1 MDLVSFIPCINGLG
15 FAYIGAKEFNNSWIK
30 EGLIYEAPWLMF
42 LVLDHDSATMFA
54 GLGLLMQVVSILRSF
69 IVYSQN
75 KDVLI
80 DDDDESRVD
89 VEKSVNS
96 LWIILSFIPYLSGLG
111 IIYMGYKRKV
121 QNWFFIG
128 MFFEFLWALEFLV
141 SGLDGNTTFFISLG
155 MIGLIL
161 GIVLS
166 FKIYFEDEKMVT
178 DSYSTLNTI
187 TEIPKPIESP
197 KIEESIVDNAGA
209 EIIPEFQSY
218 NTQINDLKKEFDQK
232 EDNLIG
238 LINKRFNPEELTYDR
253 FISVIKN
260 CRKLFDHQANSALS
274 IIHLAPEYSERLD
287 ESVKDKIS
295 TLERIIKEMNNL
307 IEEFIIHDGS
317 DEQSKEDLN
326 ELFSNMDSL
335 INSVKDYK

>member
-1 MDLVSFIPCINGLG
+1 MANSIFSKIVKSLWILVSFIPCINGLG

-30 EGLIYEAPWLMF
+30 EGLIYEAPWFLMF

-128 MFFEFLWALEFLV
+128 MFFEFLWALVFLV
-141 SGLDGNTTFFISLG
+141 IGLGGNTTFFVSLG

-166 FKIYFEDEKMVT
+166 FKIYFEDEKW
-178 DSYSTLNTI
+178 
-187 TEIPKPIESP
+187 
-197 KIEESIVDNAGA
+197 
-209 EIIPEFQSY
+209 
-218 NTQINDLKKEFDQK
+218 
-232 EDNLIG
+232 
-238 LINKRFNPEELTYDR
+238 
-253 FISVIKN
+253 
-260 CRKLFDHQANSALS
+260 
-274 IIHLAPEYSERLD
+274 
-287 ESVKDKIS
+287 
-295 TLERIIKEMNNL
+295 
-307 IEEFIIHDGS
+307 
-317 DEQSKEDLN
+317 
-326 ELFSNMDSL
+326 
-335 INSVKDYK
+335 